1 MTRREKTIV
10 SLLLETEKLKEKKEK
25 ELLKFIHRIS
35 KDFDGMSPYAWEDHH
50 GGKKF
55 KLKIKK
61 LYNK

>member
-10 SLLLETEKLKEKKEK
+10 SLLLETKEFKEKKEK
-25 ELLKFIHRIS
+25 ELLKFIHTVNG
-35 KDFDGMSPYAWEDHH
+35 DFDNMSPYAWEDHH

-55 KLKIKK
+55 KLKVKK